1 LIQVCKKHQEKP
13 VKNFSQCVCCELEML
28 HARIRELEESQSREI
43 DRFLTQMRIMSGTG
57 NGIGRA
63 TVEKI
68 RQFAI
73 REGFLIRPAPQPEP
87 EGGIEQ

>member
-1 LIQVCKKHQEKP
+1 MSQVCKKHQEKP
-13 VKNFSQCVCCELEML
+13 VKIYSQCVGCEIEML
-28 HARIRELEESQSREI
+28 HARIRELEENQSRKI

-73 REGFLIRPAPQPEP
+73 REGFLSRPAQQPEVS
-87 EGGIEQ
+87 GR